1 MCGRRLGASWIHNS
15 DERIATRL
23 YTRTR
28 KLDDIDSRSQVNIFL
43 KSKICQRVQNAIA
56 VSTAVSERTSTITLI
71 LVREIRKRLK
81 IFYTQPEKVAM
92 NDDARQLEAAR
103 CRASRSGLFL
113 ITFGVY
119 NAPHAP
125 SCI

>member
-43 KSKICQRVQNAIA
+43 KSKIRLTPNAI
-56 VSTAVSERTSTITLI
+56 STAVSGRTSRITLI